1 MSEEGPEWKLEVADP
16 RAVLGRTAQNL
27 FMGEL
32 DEVPERI
39 IVTIKLDGTEVVAY
53 FEDGRTRVFY
63 LFAPLMVDVEAT
75 RDMPWTV
82 QVDNSP
88 PAGDEPDVE

>member
-1 MSEEGPEWKLEVADP
+1 MSSDESWRMEVADP
-16 RAVLGRTAQNL
+16 RAVLGQTAHNL

-39 IVTIKLDGTEVVAY
+39 VVTIKTDGTECVAY
-53 FEDGRTRVFY
+53 FEDGRTRIFY
-63 LFAPLMVDVEAT
+63 LFAPLKVDVEAT
-75 RDMPWTV
+75 QDMPWSI
-82 QVDNSP
+82 QVDKSP